1 MLGFRVLWV
10 RIEGVLARVRG
21 NVDYAKKM
29 DDLRLRVRPGFT
41 LRVQVPSYHMLT
53 QNLYQK

>member
-1 MLGFRVLWV
+1 MLEFRVLWV

-21 NVDYAKKM
+21 NVDYAEKM

-41 LRVQVPSYHMLT
+41 LRVQVHSYHMLT